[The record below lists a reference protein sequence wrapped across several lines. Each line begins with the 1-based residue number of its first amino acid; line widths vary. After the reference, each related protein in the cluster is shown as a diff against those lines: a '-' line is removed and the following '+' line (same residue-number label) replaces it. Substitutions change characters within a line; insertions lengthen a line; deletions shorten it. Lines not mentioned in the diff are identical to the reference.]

1 MSTGENQSNLRP
13 EWVTWVTV
21 VSYVHGDKQKPPRVV
36 NGDHV
41 ATYQVNLITGEWR
54 YRYYNRDDYSY
65 AESKMIIK
73 WIQEIVR
80 NGAVELTAQ
89 HWS

>member
-1 MSTGENQSNLRP
+1 MSTGENQLNLRP
-13 EWVTWVTV
+13 EWVTVA
-21 VSYVHGDKQKPPRVV
+21 SYVHRDKQKPSRVI

-41 ATYQVNLITGEWR
+41 ATYQVNLRTGVWR
-54 YRYYNRDDYSY
+54 YKYYNREGYSY
-65 AESKMIIK
+65 TECKWIIK
-73 WIQEIVR
+73 WVQEIVR